1 MVVSASPAGRVLLEQ
16 GRARRIAELTRL
28 LEGLTDGE
36 LASVDAAAR
45 IVERIDASSIR
56 TQHVCW
62 RYRGKEVVRLER

>member
-1 MVVSASPAGRVLLEQ
+1 MSSTVAGIRPP
-16 GRARRIAELTRL
+16 ELDRL
-28 LEGLTDGE
+28 IPRLEGLTDCE